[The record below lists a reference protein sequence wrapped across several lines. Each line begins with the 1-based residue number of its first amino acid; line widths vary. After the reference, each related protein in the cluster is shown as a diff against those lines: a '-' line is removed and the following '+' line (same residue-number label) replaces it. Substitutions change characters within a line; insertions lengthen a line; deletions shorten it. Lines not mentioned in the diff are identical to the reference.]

1 MSNQQD
7 PNLLANVVNILNDF
21 KPFMGGDQAL
31 LDPLQMPKN
40 LPNNANIRGCTCKKS
55 LCLKLYC
62 QCFAAQMYCSGPGGM
77 CKVRNRRSKLK
88 SSRVKLRSNLGS
100 TSGD

>member
-88 SSRVKLRSNLGS
+88 SR
-100 TSGD
+100 